1 MVRSLN
7 DDDRR
12 TVAQPQ
18 APSQEHPDAKPS
30 SDLTLSSVT
39 VSATASSTVGW
50 SAGSSNGSPICSS
63 MSDSM
68 VAPDRFSPSTVSS
81 ASPPRSPR
89 SDDSVS
95 VEAAR
100 EVLRCESH
108 ETLAVRIEF
117 EALQVGEYA
126 PRNSTLI
133 ETNDPRASRSPGVAG
148 PGRSSF
154 PNKDDE
160 NGSPARRSQSR
171 RRDPSSFSFPS
182 SCSSSCRS
190 PDGTSSRE
198 THTSRWSLLYL
209 LNHSEYLRRW
219 EYLRVFESIDANSD
233 TLKCRDIDPGGVTYG
248 GGGLSGNRRVV
259 VRFLGIPASWLE
271 LDVARPLPRL
281 LPAIS
286 ASEQT
291 EEDRSTSNLR
301 SANQFVFVPREIG
314 YNEECVEW
322 KEKISV
328 GYLRAALT
336 GRTPTAS
343 FSTERPLLSSR
354 DDLRVESELDHL
366 VVARWCFVHR
376 RVVRHRD
383 FVDSRSVCNIE
394 NCRK

>member
-18 APSQEHPDAKPS
+18 APSQEHPDTKPS

-39 VSATASSTVGW
+39 LSTTASSTVGW
-50 SAGSSNGSPICSS
+50 SPGSSHGSPIRSS
-63 MSDSM
+63 MSDSI
-68 VAPDRFSPSTVSS
+68 VAPDRFSPSTVSC
-81 ASPPRSPR
+81 ASPPLSPR
-89 SDDSVS
+89 SNDSVS

-148 PGRSSF
+148 PGRSPF
-154 PNKDDE
+154 PDKDDE
-160 NGSPARRSQSR
+160 NGSSVRRSQFR
-171 RRDPSSFSFPS
+171 RRDPFSCSS
-182 SCSSSCRS
+182 SSSCRS

-198 THTSRWSLLYL
+198 THTSRRSLLYL
-209 LNHSEYLRRW
+209 LNHSKYLRKW
-219 EYLRVFESIDANSD
+219 EYLRVFESTDANPE

-259 VRFLGIPASWLE
+259 VRFFGIPSSWLE
-271 LDVARPLPRL
+271 LDSARPLPRL

-301 SANQFVFVPREIG
+301 STKQFVFVPREIG
-314 YNEECVEW
+314 ITKN
-322 KEKISV
+322 
-328 GYLRAALT
+328 R
-336 GRTPTAS
+336 
-343 FSTERPLLSSR
+343 SSGKKR
-354 DDLRVESELDHL
+354 YR
-366 VVARWCFVHR
+366 
-376 RVVRHRD
+376 
-383 FVDSRSVCNIE
+383 
-394 NCRK
+394 

>member
-39 VSATASSTVGW
+39 LSTTASSTVGW
-50 SAGSSNGSPICSS
+50 SPGSSHGSPICSS
-63 MSDSM
+63 VSDST

-81 ASPPRSPR
+81 ASPAASPR
-89 SDDSVS
+89 SNDSVS

-133 ETNDPRASRSPGVAG
+133 ETNDPRASRSPGVDG

-154 PNKDDE
+154 PHKDDE
-160 NGSPARRSQSR
+160 NDSPARRSQFR
-171 RRDPSSFSFPS
+171 RRDPSPFSFPS
-182 SCSSSCRS
+182 SRSSSSSCRS

-198 THTSRWSLLYL
+198 THTFRRSLPYL
-209 LNHSEYLRRW
+209 LNHSKYLRKW
-219 EYLRVFESIDANSD
+219 QYLRVFESTDANPD
-233 TLKCRDIDPGGVTYG
+233 TLKCRDMDPGGVTYG

-259 VRFLGIPASWLE
+259 VRFFGIPASWLE
-271 LDVARPLPRL
+271 LHVARSLPRL

-301 SANQFVFVPREIG
+301 SAEQFVFVPR
-314 YNEECVEW
+314 ECVEW
-322 KEKISV
+322 KEKIPV

-343 FSTERPLLSSR
+343 FSTKRPLLSSS
-354 DDLRVESELDHL
+354 DDLRVESELHHL

-376 RVVRHRD
+376 RVIRHRD